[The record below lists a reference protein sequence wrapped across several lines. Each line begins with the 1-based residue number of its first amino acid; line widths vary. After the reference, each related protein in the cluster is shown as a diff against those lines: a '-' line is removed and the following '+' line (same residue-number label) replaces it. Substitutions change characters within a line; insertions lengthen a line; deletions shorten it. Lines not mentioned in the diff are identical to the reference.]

1 MVYVL
6 HLVSLHSIMHTS
18 HMFGGMRFRVSNL
31 SVTIYGVVLESKT
44 PFWAPNAPNMAH
56 KEAIS
61 NLDRDIS
68 SSFRHQKYLVYHEG
82 DVVCIAISSM
92 AC

>member
-1 MVYVL
+1 
-6 HLVSLHSIMHTS
+6 MHTS

-44 PFWAPNAPNMAH
+44 PFWAPNMAH